1 MTATKKSTAKK
12 TLEKPVVLYDGTC
25 KMCTTAAKQL
35 READK
40 EGVLEWLDINDADV
54 RAQFPAVDWKRAED
68 EIHLVH
74 TDGRIRTGAKA
85 ARDIAEMI
93 GGDLGQ
99 AAARA
104 MDLPGVRD
112 AADIIYHIVAQ
123 NRHRIFGKVEKNAQ
137 PEDNK

>member
-1 MTATKKSTAKK
+1 VAKAST

-25 KMCTTAAKQL
+25 RMCTTAVKQL
-35 READK
+35 REMDK
-40 EGVLEWLDINDADV
+40 DGVLDWLDINERDV
-54 RAQFPAVDWKRAED
+54 RAQFPKVDWKRAEE

-74 TDGRIRTGAKA
+74 TDGRMRTGSRAV
-85 ARDIAEMI
+85 RDIAEMI

-123 NRHRIFGKVEKNAQ
+123 NRHRVFGSNDDESDSKG
-137 PEDNK
+137 